1 DADVKA
7 QALKADPEV
16 APQVGDIT
24 QVLKEKPSFEEVKY
38 SVDTYRDFAT
48 REIDLALGRMRRRI
62 ASLPLL
68 TRTDGWPDIGEARP
82 ASVFLTLNELLR
94 RYYDSD
100 EWKRAVL
107 LFSETADQLY
117 GEVEKET
124 LMDEDVAVLVKNDD
138 EAEALIEALRRH
150 LLATLETPAM
160 IDCRDIASASKD
172 PVPCY
177 VDSSVIQL
185 VASQNQEEFD
195 RQAPKYLG
203 AINEIYLK
211 KGERLISRKTYDAE
225 LASYKDSVIAQY
237 TRALTQLSDL
247 DLCKVRNDA
256 YTETIAAREQSR
268 IGAFIYDTCDLAL
281 QDSFDKR
288 IDAAAKTEI
297 ATRIGGLSSDIRAR
311 TTFRGIRENWVGDD
325 KMAEVLQAAFRGAS
339 AAVSTY
345 VQSYTKGIKR
355 TSAVVKTV
363 ANVATV
369 VAATLLV
376 PATGGASAVAMSVL
390 TVGTAAGTVEVV
402 LTKLD
407 DVDASAVRAFARGF
421 ASGAIPTLF
430 QAGTTA
436 LVAQLARTRLL
447 SGATMGGL
455 SYLENVTV
463 GALSA
468 GSLHVVESA
477 IAGKPIDLTDLLT
490 HTLTGGFLGG
500 AIFSAHT
507 VAKLGWA
514 ARIRTK
520 NQKLLDPMAFE
531 GVATKLGYMGLAGR
545 KDPSGNVD
553 WSGVY
558 DDLAPLLATQQ
569 GRATTLAKLAND
581 PQAKSLLGRLVDGYG
596 PIFVPPTAP
605 VASTTALSARR
616 KILDRMDDM
625 VHATEHVRSESIVR
639 QSASALDD
647 VCDYAGRVFKS
658 DPVFW
663 TEGQVSAGAGFYV
676 SRPVLSKFLSEH
688 TAEALEIQ
696 RLMRRAK
703 EVFADADKNA
713 FFGNVFPRMVDG
725 KLKRGAIGDMLDD
738 KVLCDLGITLN
749 PKVRGYTP
757 VEQPVVIKFEGE
769 IPAVVSDRDV
779 TELMKT
785 FRAQLK
791 EVNGQAPAGGVYVTP
806 DGGRKGF
813 IVTPMI
819 GGVRTKS
826 GTLVDIND
834 PRLFPL
840 AKRYYRMVKEEMMH
854 TVQFRPKDGMALFS
868 DDLRSW
874 YRRRFDRG
882 SEAEKIENMARF
894 REELKYLE
902 EVDIVTYQSQGTM
915 DPTLSTDELIRSYP
929 QRLAFMKKVL
939 NDPFERGRDF
949 NRDWS
954 HILHKQNVTAGEVRT
969 RGQ

>member
-1 DADVKA
+1 
-7 QALKADPEV
+7 
-16 APQVGDIT
+16 
-24 QVLKEKPSFEEVKY
+24 
-38 SVDTYRDFAT
+38 
-48 REIDLALGRMRRRI
+48 
-62 ASLPLL
+62 
-68 TRTDGWPDIGEARP
+68 
-82 ASVFLTLNELLR
+82 
-94 RYYDSD
+94 
-100 EWKRAVL
+100 
-107 LFSETADQLY
+107 
-117 GEVEKET
+117 
-124 LMDEDVAVLVKNDD
+124 
-138 EAEALIEALRRH
+138 
-150 LLATLETPAM
+150 M

-177 VDSSVIQL
+177 VDSAVIQL

-256 YTETIAAREQSR
+256 YTETVAAREQSR

-345 VQSYTKGIKR
+345 VQSYKKGIKR

-581 PQAKSLLGRLVDGYG
+581 PQAKSPPPDVWSTGTGRSSFLRRHRSRRPRPCRRGG
-596 PIFVPPTAP
+596 RSSIAWTTWSTRRSTSGRSRSCARAP
-605 VASTTALSARR
+605 AHSTTSATTPGASSRATPSSGRRGRSRPAPASTSHARCSRSSSPSTPRRPSRSSA
-616 KILDRMDDM
+616 
-625 VHATEHVRSESIVR
+625 
-639 QSASALDD
+639 
-647 VCDYAGRVFKS
+647 
-658 DPVFW
+658 
-663 TEGQVSAGAGFYV
+663 
-676 SRPVLSKFLSEH
+676 
-688 TAEALEIQ
+688 
-696 RLMRRAK
+696 
-703 EVFADADKNA
+703 
-713 FFGNVFPRMVDG
+713 
-725 KLKRGAIGDMLDD
+725 
-738 KVLCDLGITLN
+738 
-749 PKVRGYTP
+749 
-757 VEQPVVIKFEGE
+757 
-769 IPAVVSDRDV
+769 
-779 TELMKT
+779 
-785 FRAQLK
+785 
-791 EVNGQAPAGGVYVTP
+791 
-806 DGGRKGF
+806 
-813 IVTPMI
+813 
-819 GGVRTKS
+819 
-826 GTLVDIND
+826 
-834 PRLFPL
+834 
-840 AKRYYRMVKEEMMH
+840 
-854 TVQFRPKDGMALFS
+854 
-868 DDLRSW
+868 
-874 YRRRFDRG
+874 
-882 SEAEKIENMARF
+882 
-894 REELKYLE
+894 
-902 EVDIVTYQSQGTM
+902 
-915 DPTLSTDELIRSYP
+915 
-929 QRLAFMKKVL
+929 
-939 NDPFERGRDF
+939 
-949 NRDWS
+949 
-954 HILHKQNVTAGEVRT
+954 
-969 RGQ
+969 